1 MIRVSEDVKTGILTL
16 QIDAS
21 EPVLASEIN
30 RVIIEELDIHQQMYN
45 KNKTSETKQFIEER
59 IVDVETELMA
69 SEEDLKVFMDRN
81 SV

>member
-59 IVDVETELMA
+59 IVDV
-69 SEEDLKVFMDRN
+69 N
-81 SV
+81 

>member
-45 KNKTSETKQFIEER
+45 KNK
-59 IVDVETELMA
+59 
-69 SEEDLKVFMDRN
+69 N
-81 SV
+81 